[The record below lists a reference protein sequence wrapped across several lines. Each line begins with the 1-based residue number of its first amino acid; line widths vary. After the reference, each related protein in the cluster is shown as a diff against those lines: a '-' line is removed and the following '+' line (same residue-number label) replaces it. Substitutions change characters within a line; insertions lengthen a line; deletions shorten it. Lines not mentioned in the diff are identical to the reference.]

1 MRARSTRLAGIAL
14 AAGLGI
20 ASLAACGSSNDNTS
34 SGSSTGGNAGG
45 GGKKIALLL
54 PETKTTRYETFDK
67 PYFEAAVKAACADCE
82 VLYSNANQDAAKQQ
96 QQAEA
101 ALTQGA
107 NVLVLDPV
115 DGKAAASVV
124 ASAKASGVPVV
135 AYDRFIDGADYYVS
149 FDNETVG
156 KTQAS
161 TLVDIMK
168 KNGKTSGDIVM
179 INGAPTDPN
188 AADFKKGAH
197 SVLDGS
203 GYKIAAEYDT
213 PDWSPDKA
221 QSWMEGQ
228 IGAVKGTLTGVYA
241 ANDGTAGGAIAALK
255 GGGVNPLPPVTGQ
268 DAELAAIQRILT
280 GDQAMTI
287 YKPIKPEAEAAAK
300 AALALANKQT
310 PEKTTDF
317 KGIASTILDPIA
329 VTKAN
334 VKDTVVKDGIYK
346 TSDICTGE
354 VAQACTAAGIS

>member
-1 MRARSTRLAGIAL
+1 MRARSTRLAGVAL

-20 ASLAACGSSNDNTS
+20 ASLAACGSSSDNTS
-34 SGSSTGGNAGG
+34 TGSNSGG

-54 PETKTTRYETFDK
+54 PESKTTRYETFDR
-67 PYFEAAVKAACADCE
+67 PLFEEAVKAACADCT

-96 QQAEA
+96 QQAES

-124 ASAKASGVPVV
+124 ASAKSSNVPVI
-135 AYDRFIDGADYYVS
+135 AYDRFIEGANYYVS
-149 FDNETVG
+149 FDNATVG
-156 KTQAS
+156 KLQAQ
-161 TLVDIMK
+161 TLVDFMK
-168 KNGKTSGDIVM
+168 KNGKTSGDVVM

-188 AADFKKGAH
+188 AADFKAGAH

-221 QSWMEGQ
+221 QAWMDGQ
-228 IGAVKGTLTGVYA
+228 LAAVKNTLVGVYA

-255 GGGVNPLPPVTGQ
+255 GGSI
-268 DAELAAIQRILT
+268 ER
-280 GDQAMTI
+280 
-287 YKPIKPEAEAAAK
+287 AAARDGSGLGARRDPAHPRRRPGDDDLQADR
-300 AALALANKQT
+300 AAGRRRPPGAPSPWPTARPPQ
-310 PEKTTDF
+310 KTTDF
-317 KGIASTILDPIA
+317 KSVPATILDPIA

-346 TSDICTGE
+346 VSDICTGE
-354 VAQACTAAGIS
+354 VAAACTAAGIS